1 MARTESTMLELGTA
15 APDFCLTD
23 VVSGD
28 SVSLD
33 DFAGKPLLV
42 AFICVHCPY
51 VQLIRHEFSRYARAY
66 MDKGLAIAAIQSNDI
81 ASHPED
87 GPDGMRGDARRF
99 RFPFPYLL
107 DESQKVAKA
116 YRAACTPDLFLFDA
130 DHKLY
135 YRGQFDGSRPG
146 SDIPVTGDSLR
157 AATDAV
163 LAGQPAPAEQVP
175 SLGCNIKWITGNEP
189 AYYG

>member
-28 SVSLD
+28 SVSLS

-87 GPDGMRGDARRF
+87 GPDGMRDDARRF

-163 LAGQPAPAEQVP
+163 LAGRAAPAEQVP
-175 SLGCNIKWITGNEP
+175 SLGCNIKWIAGNEP

>member
-15 APDFCLTD
+15 APDFSLTD

-28 SVSLD
+28 TVSLA

-51 VQLIRHEFSRYARAY
+51 VQLIRHEFSRYAREY
-66 MDKGLAIAAIQSNDI
+66 TDKGLAIVAVQSNEV

-87 GPDGMRGDARRF
+87 GPDGMRDDARRF

-107 DESQKVAKA
+107 DESQEVAKA

-130 DHKLY
+130 GHKLY

-175 SLGCNIKWITGNEP
+175 SLGCNIKWKTGNEP

>member
-15 APDFCLTD
+15 APDFSLTD

-28 SVSLD
+28 SVSLG

-51 VQLIRHEFSRYARAY
+51 VQLIRHEFSRYAREY
-66 MDKGLAIAAIQSNDI
+66 MDKGLAIVAIQSNDI

-87 GPDGMRGDARRF
+87 GPNGMRDDARRF

-107 DESQKVAKA
+107 DDSQEVAKA

-135 YRGQFDGSRPG
+135 YRGQFDASRPG
-146 SDIPVTGDSLR
+146 SDVPVTGDSLR
-157 AATDAV
+157 TATDAV
-163 LAGQPAPAEQVP
+163 LAGQPAPAEQAP
-175 SLGCNIKWITGNEP
+175 SLGCNIKWKTGNEP

>member
-15 APDFCLTD
+15 APDFSLTD

-28 SVSLD
+28 TVSLA

-51 VQLIRHEFSRYARAY
+51 VQLIRHEFSRYAREY
-66 MDKGLAIAAIQSNDI
+66 TDKGLAIVAVQSNEV

-87 GPDGMRGDARRF
+87 GPDGMRDDARRF

-107 DESQKVAKA
+107 DESQEVAKA

-135 YRGQFDGSRPG
+135 YRGQFDASRPG
-146 SDIPVTGDSLR
+146 GDVPVTGDSLR

-175 SLGCNIKWITGNEP
+175 SLGCNIKWIAGNEP